1 MSRVPLF
8 LLHQIKTSWRW
19 RSLDFKYTTN
29 IDVVYEFQD
38 MHLRYIQR
46 SLPVKDT
53 LKCKQTNNKISE
65 DFKSVQVQCSKM
77 EHDFSW
83 KRVYD
88 RGDSMN
94 WDFVGRRSLPVRD
107 YVVSIKGGPKLWNHV
122 SKVWRLLVWWNK
134 TDEKLDVKISFLV
147 VILPNMSSP
156 NFW

>member
-53 LKCKQTNNKISE
+53 LKCLQTNHENITRP
-65 DFKSVQVQCSKM
+65 FKFRVLKWNFEPSVKFNLWDHRQRSPTALQNFHSQHRESIVGTFLCSVFLNAPDALVSFFWPSYGVM
-77 EHDFSW
+77 VWLF
-83 KRVYD
+83 
-88 RGDSMN
+88 
-94 WDFVGRRSLPVRD
+94 FVLCS
-107 YVVSIKGGPKLWNHV
+107 GGHY
-122 SKVWRLLVWWNK
+122 
-134 TDEKLDVKISFLV
+134 
-147 VILPNMSSP
+147 
-156 NFW
+156 